1 MRYSE
6 EAIQAIVDSYQKR
19 AKRLEENISDLGG
32 DSKTTLFIPSNG
44 NQDILYDDSR
54 INIDH
59 FDIKYFR
66 SYLIDFRIFM
76 NCSDKII
83 INNRIKDK
91 RKDQDNPKKFFE
103 DILYI
108 MQDKYPNNNSLATFQ
123 ERWDKLQNN
132 YQFSIKDKD
141 KPKMFFE
148 EVLDI
153 MKEKYPNDNSLAV
166 FQERWDK
173 LQNSYQLSIIGI
185 KNLSKQDFI
194 HLFLQSIFHED
205 DEKLKMLKD
214 IDLNAPLY
222 LDAFRFEVENMVY
235 HCILPLSKFIAA
247 NYATSTKKDCLG

>member
-1 MRYSE
+1 M
-6 EAIQAIVDSYQKR
+6 
-19 AKRLEENISDLGG
+19 GG

-44 NQDILYDDSR
+44 NEDILYDDSR
-54 INIDH
+54 RNIDN

-76 NCSDKII
+76 NRSDKII

-91 RKDQDNPKKFFE
+91 SKDQDNPKKFFE

-108 MQDKYPNNNSLATFQ
+108 MKDKYPNDNSLATFQ
-123 ERWDKLQNN
+123 ERWDKILKN

-185 KNLSKQDFI
+185 KNLSKPDFI

-205 DEKLKMLKD
+205 DEKLKTLKD
-214 IDLNAPLY
+214 IDSNAPLY
-222 LDAFRFEVENMVY
+222 LDAFRFEVENMVCK
-235 HCILPLSKFIAA
+235 CILPLSKFIAA
-247 NYATSTKKDCLG
+247 NYTTSKKKVS

>member
-6 EAIQAIVDSYQKR
+6 EAIQKIVASYQKR
-19 AKRLEENISDLGG
+19 AKRLKENISDFGG
-32 DSKTTLFIPSNG
+32 DSKTTLFISSNG
-44 NQDILYDDSR
+44 NEDILYDDSR
-54 INIDH
+54 INIDN

-76 NCSDKII
+76 NRSDKII
-83 INNRIKDK
+83 INNRIKD
-91 RKDQDNPKKFFE
+91 E
-103 DILYI
+103 G
-108 MQDKYPNNNSLATFQ
+108 
-123 ERWDKLQNN
+123 
-132 YQFSIKDKD
+132 KDKD

-205 DEKLKMLKD
+205 DEKLKTLKD
-214 IDLNAPLY
+214 IDLDAPLY
-222 LDAFRFEVENMVY
+222 LHAFRSEVKNMVY
-235 HCILPLSKFIAA
+235 HCILPLSKFIDV
-247 NYATSTKKDCLG
+247 NYTTSTKKDS